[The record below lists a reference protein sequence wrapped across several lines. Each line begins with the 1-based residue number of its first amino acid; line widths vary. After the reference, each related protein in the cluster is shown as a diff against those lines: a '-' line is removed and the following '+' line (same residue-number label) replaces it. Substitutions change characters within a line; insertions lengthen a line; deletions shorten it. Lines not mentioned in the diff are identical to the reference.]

1 MFLPLLL
8 GATFALHR
16 IWRFISL
23 LKRHDYLKGYR
34 PLFDPYSFP
43 GNAIP
48 TTSWN
53 LGFMWSW
60 VYRRTAHFEHAYDL
74 TTIIPIF
81 GNASYLGA
89 SVSIAKQV
97 WGNESKTNLTKPE
110 DFTTEKIFGSSIASA
125 NGADWRRHRRVVAPL
140 FNTTMFSTVVKESG
154 SVYRDMV
161 AKEAWKEKNN
171 FIVADMPSLLHRFT
185 LVMICR
191 CGFGMPVEWTQSLD
205 HTEVATFDR
214 ELSVAARTIIHRFI
228 LPDWVWAL
236 PIKSLRAIMQ
246 SWRTVLSL
254 MDGIAARRQAEFSL
268 EKDFG
273 DGNITDLLTKL
284 VSVTD
289 GTSKYA
295 LEPSEVT
302 ANMMSL
308 LFAGNET
315 TGSALLSTLTLLA
328 LYPDE
333 QEKAYQEILREAPSS
348 EGLTLNV
355 ISSLK
360 HLFACFNEAHRLV
373 PATIN
378 LPRSIPEDIV
388 IHSSRPV
395 ERDVILRKGSRIVMD
410 MMAIL
415 HNPHDF
421 PEPEKF
427 IPSRWYDVPEQD
439 FLMFGFGP
447 RACVGR
453 KFAQTEG
460 VCFLAHFLRDW
471 RVEVVPEVGETTT
484 QMWERVTAGATL
496 FGTAFS
502 LGSVPFKFIARD

>member
-1 MFLPLLL
+1 MAP
-8 GATFALHR
+8 
-16 IWRFISL
+16 
-23 LKRHDYLKGYR
+23 
-34 PLFDPYSFP
+34 SF
-43 GNAIP
+43 N
-48 TTSWN
+48 
-53 LGFMWSW
+53 
-60 VYRRTAHFEHAYDL
+60 
-74 TTIIPIF
+74 
-81 GNASYLGA
+81 
-89 SVSIAKQV
+89 
-97 WGNESKTNLTKPE
+97 
-110 DFTTEKIFGSSIASA
+110 
-125 NGADWRRHRRVVAPL
+125 VV
-140 FNTTMFSTVVKESG
+140 MFSTVVKESG
-154 SVYRDMV
+154 SIYRDMV

-171 FIVADMPSLLHRFT
+171 FVVANMASLLHRFT

-191 CGFGMPVEWTQSLD
+191 CGFGMPVEWTQSTD

-228 LPDWVWAL
+228 IPDWVWAL

-254 MDGIAARRQAEFSL
+254 MDDIAARRQAEFSL

-284 VSVTD
+284 VSATD
-289 GTSKYA
+289 GMSKYS

-315 TGSALLSTLTLLA
+315 TSSALLSTLTLLA

-333 QEKAYQEILREAPSS
+333 QEQAYQEILREAPSS
-348 EGLTLNV
+348 EGLTLDI
-355 ISSLK
+355 ISNLK

-378 LPRSIPEDIV
+378 LSRSIPEDIV
-388 IHSSRPV
+388 VHSSRPAQ
-395 ERDVILRKGSRIVMD
+395 RDIILRKGTRVVMD
-410 MMAIL
+410 IMAVL
-415 HNPHDF
+415 YNPHDF

-427 IPSRWYDVPEQD
+427 VPSRWYDVPEQD

-502 LGSVPFKFIARD
+502 LTPVPFKFIARD

>member
-1 MFLPLLL
+1 MFFPLLL
-8 GATFALHR
+8 GATFVLYR
-16 IWRFISL
+16 IWRFTSL

-34 PLFDPYSFP
+34 PMFDPYSFP

-53 LGFMWSW
+53 LGFRWSW
-60 VYRRTAHFEHAYDL
+60 VYRLTAHFEHAYDL
-74 TTIIPIF
+74 TTIIPVF
-81 GNASYLGA
+81 GNASYVGA
-89 SVSIAKQV
+89 SISIAKQV
-97 WGNESKTNLTKPE
+97 WGNELKTNLTKPE

-125 NGADWRRHRRVVAPL
+125 NGADWRRHRRVVAPS

-161 AKEAWKEKNN
+161 VNEAWKEKNK
-171 FIVADMPSLLHRFT
+171 FVVPDMPSLLRRFT

-191 CGFGMPVEWTQSLD
+191 CGFGMAVEWTQGID
-205 HTEVATFDR
+205 HTEVTTFDR

-254 MDGIAARRQAEFSL
+254 MDGIAARRQVDFSL

-273 DGNITDLLTKL
+273 DRNITDILTKL

-295 LEPSEVT
+295 LEPSE
-302 ANMMSL
+302 
-308 LFAGNET
+308 
-315 TGSALLSTLTLLA
+315 
-328 LYPDE
+328 
-333 QEKAYQEILREAPSS
+333 EKAYQEILREVPSS

-360 HLFACFNEAHRLV
+360 HLFACFNEAYRLV

-378 LPRSIPEDIV
+378 LPRSIPKDIV
-388 IHSSRPV
+388 VHSSRPV

-427 IPSRWYDVPEQD
+427 IPSRWYDIPEQD

-484 QMWERVTAGATL
+484 QMWERVAAGATL

-502 LGSVPFKFIARD
+502 LGSVPFKFIARE